1 MIVALILAAG
11 EGSRMGAPKATLEI
25 DGERLVDR
33 AVSIFREAGC
43 AEIFVVLGAWV
54 GEVVGATTIV
64 NEDWEEGIG
73 SSLRVGLAHISSL
86 LEVEAVLVSLV
97 DLPGLTAQAAEKILL
112 EPGELVIGTYEGRP
126 GHPVKFSRVHWQ
138 GIMARATGDSGAR
151 NYLANAS
158 DVHYV
163 ELGGLA
169 DGKDV
174 DTRED
179 LEAFLQD

>member
-1 MIVALILAAG
+1 
-11 EGSRMGAPKATLEI
+11 MGAPKATLEI

-33 AVSIFREAGC
+33 AVSTFRKAGC

-54 GEVVGATTIV
+54 GAVEGATTIV
-64 NEDWEEGIG
+64 NEQWREGMG
-73 SSLRVGLAHISSL
+73 SSLRVGLAHISTL
-86 LEVEAVLVSLV
+86 LEVEAVVVSLV
-97 DLPGLTAQAAEKILL
+97 DLPGLTVEAVGKILV
-112 EPGELVIGTYEGRP
+112 EPGELVVGTYEGKP

-138 GIMARATGDSGAR
+138 GIMAMATGDTGAR
-151 NYLANAS
+151 NYLAHAC

-163 ELGGLA
+163 ELHGLA

-179 LEAFLQD
+179 LETFLHD